1 MAGFLPLVFNPQAW
15 IAVGVALFI
24 GFSGGVV
31 KGWNDSNAD
40 HWRAQAEEMTR
51 AAQDKERLAKANER
65 RAVEAEAEKQQFQQ
79 RLQVLIDET
88 NREGTACVFSDSERQ
103 RLLDLAAGNR

>member
-1 MAGFLPLVFNPQAW
+1 MASFLPLIFNPQAW
-15 IAVGVALFI
+15 IAVGVALFL

-31 KGWNDSNAD
+31 KGWNASNAD
-40 HWRAQAEEMTR
+40 HWRQQAEELTR

-65 RAVEAEAEKQQFQQ
+65 RAIAAEAERQQFQQ

-88 NREGTACVFSDSERQ
+88 NSQGNACVFSDGERQ
-103 RLLDLAAGNR
+103 RLLDLAAGNH